1 MEQRHRSG
9 PEHKLERLIFF
20 SDAVF
25 AIAITLLVIELRP
38 PHLHFGASERDHLVA
53 LARLFPNFL
62 GFTTSFFVVG
72 AFWAG
77 HHRAFAFAHRW
88 SDALV
93 TPNLL
98 LLFAVAAMP
107 FVTAYMSANA
117 TAHLPVALYCV
128 WLIVTGLLS
137 HHLQRIALAAP
148 VVDPSAPARRVREVR
163 RRGLSV
169 VVGAACALV
178 LALVIPRPFTGM
190 ALTALMTIGLWRRW
204 LTRGLRD
211 D

>member
-1 MEQRHRSG
+1 MEEHHLSG

-38 PHLHFGASERDHLVA
+38 PRLHFGASEQDHVVA
-53 LARLFPNFL
+53 LGQLFPNLL
-62 GFTTSFFVVG
+62 GFTTSFFVIG

-77 HHRAFAFAHRW
+77 HHRAFAYARRW
-88 SDALV
+88 SDTLV

-117 TAHLPVALYCV
+117 TAHVPVALYCI
-128 WLIVTGLLS
+128 WLIVTGLLN
-137 HHLQRIALAAP
+137 HHLQRIALAPP
-148 VVDPSAPARRVREVR
+148 VVDPSAPAPAVREVR

-169 VVGAACALV
+169 VLGAACALA
-178 LALVIPRPFTGM
+178 LSLVIPRPFTGM
-190 ALTALMTIGLWRRW
+190 GLMALMTIGPWRAW
-204 LTRGLRD
+204 LTGAPRHG
-211 D
+211 